1 MRMTTETESLGIVAN
16 LMMLIETFR
25 TAVMKTIESDDR
37 RSVNLD
43 LEELEDPEGPLE
55 IRTETMTM
63 IATNLM
69 MDYPPIYCEQ
79 ELGHVD
85 PRHQKCP
92 DSPCQDRR
100 IKRSSRL

>member
-1 MRMTTETESLGIVAN
+1 MTTETESLGIVAS

-25 TAVMKTIESDDR
+25 TAVIKTIESDDLR
-37 RSVNLD
+37 NVNVD
-43 LEELEDPEGPLE
+43 FEELEDPEGPLE

-92 DSPCQDRR
+92 DSPCPDCRTQ
-100 IKRSSRL
+100 KSSKL